1 LGTGGETTAYNFA
14 SDSAGEGLEQ
24 HALPLVDMETGT
36 THEVTVVCGYN
47 QTDVGNAQRLIAYY
61 GDVIRFC
68 AELDTW
74 FIWDGIRW
82 APDTTLLIRELAKN
96 TARLIHSE
104 IRFVDEGN
112 LKETKQVCRALT
124 KWAYQSEAN
133 FRINA
138 MNKLAQSDPR
148 VAVKAS
154 DFDAKTE
161 LMNFPNGT
169 LNFAR
174 REFREHRRED
184 LLTKLTGAAYDP
196 SRECKQFYQ
205 TLCEALPP
213 EQIVYLQRML
223 GSMLEATTQN
233 KEFLI
238 IYGKPYARKS
248 SVTQS
253 VYAALGDYAKPI
265 DISLLTKSKHGVASN
280 AARPDLMALEGV
292 RIAWSEETPEGMVF
306 DESMLKGLTSS
317 GKKAARNLFEKQ
329 RELELQASFV
339 IETNNPPTIDITD
352 EWQRDAFLERTCV
365 VQFLNQVPKEARDP
379 DVLKHLTHD
388 EDELTAALAWVVQ
401 GYFDRLDYGLDVPE
415 SIKDTSEEF
424 QTAINPLIVFVKN
437 EVLFD
442 DGTKDGE
449 IHSEVRTY
457 VSDLYQQFQET
468 ADPETLKQ
476 VRNARSFNIH
486 FGKIA
491 PYYAKKAGVDIRS
504 HKYASGSAWHN
515 VRLAEIDDDPEVDAS
530 NKQEDGETCSH
541 DDANVT
547 KVTQNG
553 DLVKP
558 ITTLAQL
565 YRDFD
570 QNGFLRH
577 RPTFPTILIDGL
589 EPLELDFPTI
599 EERSDEIGN
608 YDAKFTNSVKPNV
621 LPAVQHPDLHA
632 LLPLIRGILLSAKD
646 AGPRIGNNKEQLAE
660 ATAIKIKQQYPEWR
674 DYDVLG
680 FFKKLAEVDPEI
692 QGLIADLT
700 AGVKL

>member
-1 LGTGGETTAYNFA
+1 MKTG
-14 SDSAGEGLEQ
+14 
-24 HALPLVDMETGT
+24 M

-47 QTDVGNAQRLIAYY
+47 QTDMGNAQRMIAYY
-61 GDVIRFC
+61 GDVIRYC

-74 FIWDGIRW
+74 FICDGILW
-82 APDTTLLIRELAKN
+82 VADATLQIRELAKD
-96 TARLIHSE
+96 TIRLIHSE
-104 IRFVDEGN
+104 VSFVDEDN
-112 LKETKQVCRALT
+112 QKETKKARRALT
-124 KWAYQSEAN
+124 NWAYQSEAN
-133 FRINA
+133 FRISA
-138 MNKLAQSDPR
+138 MIKVAQSDPR
-148 VAVKAS
+148 IAVKAS
-154 DFDAKTE
+154 DFDAKPE

-169 LNFAR
+169 LDFAH

-184 LLTKLTGAAYDP
+184 LLTKLTGAPYDP
-196 SRECKQFYQ
+196 SQECKLFYQ
-205 TLCEALPP
+205 TLREALPP

-265 DISLLTKSKHGVASN
+265 DISLLTKSKHGIAAN
-280 AARPDLMALEGV
+280 AARPELMALEGV

-365 VQFLNQVPKEARDP
+365 VQFLNQVPKEERNP
-379 DVLKHLTHD
+379 NVLKRLTHD

-401 GYFDRLDYGLDVPE
+401 GYFDRLDYGLDVPQ

-442 DGTKDGE
+442 DGTKEGE
-449 IHSEVRTY
+449 IHSEVRTH
-457 VSDLYQQFQET
+457 VSELYQRFQDT
-468 ADPETLKQ
+468 ADPETLKK
-476 VRNARSFNIH
+476 VRNTRSFNIH

-491 PYYAKKAGVDIRS
+491 PYYAKKAGVKIWS
-504 HKYASGSAWHN
+504 HKYSSGSAWHN
-515 VRLAEIDDDPEVDAS
+515 LRLAEISDDPEVDTSKNHENEAS
-530 NKQEDGETCSH
+530 SEN
-541 DDANVT
+541 DA
-547 KVTQNG
+547 KGSKMTQNR
-553 DLVKP
+553 DVVKP

-565 YRDFD
+565 YRDFN
-570 QNGFLRH
+570 QNGVLRH
-577 RPTFPTILIDGL
+577 SPTFPTMLTTGAEANRCVISSNGL
-589 EPLELDFPTI
+589 ENDEEKNDDAKLQADSHGPELENNL
-599 EERSDEIGN
+599 DEIKDVTPQN
-608 YDAKFTNSVKPNV
+608 RTRISQAV
-621 LPAVQHPDLHA
+621 LVEDIMQ
-632 LLPLIRGILLSAKD
+632 ILNGFKNGRS
-646 AGPRIGNNKEQLAE
+646 GPIDI
-660 ATAIKIKQQYPEWR
+660 ATDEFAASISETIKADQPELR
-674 DYDVLG
+674 DYDVE
-680 FFKKLAEVDPEI
+680 KAYRKLCETDPEVQAI
-692 QGLIADLT
+692 IADC
-700 AGVKL
+700 ARGKH